1 MIPEDQKNMTT
12 QWYQLLVQEYVTL
25 SYKIKTIY
33 VFFFINNLL
42 SRHVIRI
49 IWETGIDAI
58 TVLHS
63 DKFNKQLLRDKG
75 SEQTSLYLHQRIM
88 SGPGIDIIWMLH
100 SLTLEQGIGMCNHTW
115 RILDCFY

>member
-1 MIPEDQKNMTT
+1 M
-12 QWYQLLVQEYVTL
+12 VQEYVTM
-25 SYKIKTIY
+25 SYKIITFY

-63 DKFNKQLLRDKG
+63 DKFNKQLLRNKG
-75 SEQTSLYLHQRIM
+75 SEQTSLYPHDRIM
-88 SGPGIDIIWMLH
+88 SGTGIDII
-100 SLTLEQGIGMCNHTW
+100 
-115 RILDCFY
+115 